1 MPLFDYIARDTTGR
15 PQRGTLDS
23 VNAQSAAQV
32 LRGRGW
38 RLLKVTVQQHED
50 EAWQQLV
57 QTINPANWMPIR
69 LADIELSLSQLGV
82 MLRSGLTLLTALR
95 TVAEQSSKAR
105 LRRVWQD
112 VSDRIQEGSSFH
124 QALAQH
130 ACFPPLVVQL
140 VRVGEDTGS
149 LDVVVDRAAKAL
161 ERRRVLFLQVAT
173 ALAYPAIVLVAA
185 IGVTTFMVVKVIP
198 QLQKF
203 LSAMGRK
210 LPAMTQSLLDM
221 SAWLQ
226 ANGVMIVG
234 AMFLAIVGSYLF
246 YATPQ
251 GRLLVDRWMLKI
263 PIVGGVLRLAA
274 TASFATSLGLLLRS
288 GITLLDGLRGVE
300 QLHRNRHIANVV
312 NNARESVL
320 RGGALA
326 PALSGQ
332 SAYSPLLAR
341 MVAVGEQGGTLDE
354 VLQEVAQY
362 HEGQLQVAIRR
373 LSALIEPAIII
384 IVGGIVGFVYISFFM
399 ALFSAGGAKL

>member
-23 VNAQSAAQV
+23 ANAQAAAQV

-38 RLLKVTVQQHED
+38 RLLKVTAQRRED
-50 EAWQQLV
+50 KAWQPFTQM
-57 QTINPANWMPIR
+57 INPSNWMPIR
-69 LADIELSLSQLGV
+69 LADVELSLSQLGV

-112 VSDRIQEGSSFH
+112 VSDRIQEGASFH
-124 QALAQH
+124 QSLAQH
-130 ACFPPLVVQL
+130 VCFPPLVVQL
-140 VRVGEDTGS
+140 VRVGEETGS
-149 LDVVVDRAAKAL
+149 LDIVIDRAAKAL
-161 ERRRVLFLQVAT
+161 ERRRVLFMQVTT
-173 ALAYPAIVLVAA
+173 ALAYPAIVFVAA
-185 IGVTTFMVVKVIP
+185 IGVSAFMVVKVIP

-210 LPAMTQSLLDM
+210 LPAMTQSLVDM

-226 ANGVMIVG
+226 TNGPMMLG
-234 AMFLAIVGSYLF
+234 GLFLALVGSYLF

-251 GRLLVDRWMLKI
+251 GRLLVDRWLLKI
-263 PIVGGVLRLAA
+263 PIIGGVLRLAA

-362 HEGQLQVAIRR
+362 HESQLQVAIRR

-384 IVGGIVGFVYISFFM
+384 IVGGVVGFVYISFFM
-399 ALFSAGGAKL
+399 ALFSAGGAKF